1 VKLDCCMFSIDD
13 LYVINK
19 DVDDTPIFVSITH
32 LLEHIGTW
40 IICGLLT
47 VAEKYNELTDSYIVR
62 STNDFIVVSPS
73 ELRSYGSIARVQ
85 LMGEQHVVLSH
96 RIVS

>member
-1 VKLDCCMFSIDD
+1 MFNIDES
-13 LYVINK
+13 YVIDK
-19 DVDDTPIFVSITH
+19 DVDDTLIFVCVTH

-47 VAEKYNELTDSYIVR
+47 VADKYNEFTGSYIVR
-62 STNDFIVVSPS
+62 STYDFVLVSPS
-73 ELRSYGSIARVQ
+73 ELHSYESIPRVQ
-85 LMGEQHVVLSH
+85 LMGEQHAVLSH